1 MYICTEYELWRMKK
15 KRISVG
21 NHTDTWG
28 NGKRACIIW
37 MADNNEEIEQEE
49 ENGGTART
57 VGKWTY

>member
-1 MYICTEYELWRMKK
+1 MKK